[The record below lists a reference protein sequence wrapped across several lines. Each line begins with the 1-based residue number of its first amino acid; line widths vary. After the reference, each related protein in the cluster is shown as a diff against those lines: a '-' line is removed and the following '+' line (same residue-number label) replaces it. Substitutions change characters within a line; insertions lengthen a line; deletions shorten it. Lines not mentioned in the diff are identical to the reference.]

1 MDILNFISWIK
12 GKRYTTTPPANSV
25 TVIGAPSSNRDD
37 KYLPITVPLSALG
50 STGISN
56 VGRLIGG
63 GIVVAEWDDNGVK
76 KTLIASLTD
85 LSLNLPWTVPAFQGG
100 PIIGYTAQ
108 SYSNGLTNTNAIIT
122 QTGAAATPFYAAG
135 IARLYLGGGFND
147 WYLPSQWELNLCYQS
162 AAIVNKAL
170 GVTNGFL
177 PSNYW
182 CSTEYF
188 TTDSFTLDFQ
198 QSFFYPTAKNLGNAV
213 RAVRIHTL

>member
-63 GIVVAEWDDNGVK
+63 GIVVAEWDENGVK
-76 KTLIASLTD
+76 KALIASLTN
-85 LSLNLPWTVPAFQGG
+85 LSTGLPWTIAPYDTLLIG
-100 PIIGYTAQ
+100 PTAQ
-108 SYSNGLTNTNAIIT
+108 SYSNGLTNTNAIIA
-122 QTGAAATPFYAAG
+122 QTGAPATTTYAAG
-135 IARLYLGGGFND
+135 IAKLYLGGGFND
-147 WYLPSQWELNLCYQS
+147 WYLPSQWEINLCYQS
-162 AAIVNKAL
+162 AAIIGKVA
-170 GVTNGFL
+170 GVTSFLSTNYWNSTEFGATNAWIQSFGNGFQ
-177 PSNYW
+177 NTYN
-182 CSTEYF
+182 
-188 TTDSFTLDFQ
+188 
-198 QSFFYPTAKNLGNAV
+198 KNFNSSV